1 MHVSI
6 MATQDARCHVSKQ
19 CSANLPIMSRLRLHY
34 KLTSSRFNAGLEL
47 DAPSDDKEAM
57 LGKIS
62 DMEEH
67 THKHPY
73 THTHTHT
80 P

>member
-1 MHVSI
+1 M
-6 MATQDARCHVSKQ
+6 
-19 CSANLPIMSRLRLHY
+19 HY

-80 P
+80 HTP